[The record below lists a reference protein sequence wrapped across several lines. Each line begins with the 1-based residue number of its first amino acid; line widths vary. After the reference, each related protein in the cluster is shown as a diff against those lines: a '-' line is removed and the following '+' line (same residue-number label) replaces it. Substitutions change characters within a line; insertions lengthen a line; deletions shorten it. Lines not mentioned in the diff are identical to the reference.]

1 MKKKISTLIAVLA
14 VAASSVQ
21 AGSRAVQIDVNGIGP
36 AVDAAALDTVK
47 QVVGYAVATGT
58 VDKFIVKGYGL
69 EGGFSACAQAA
80 PGPKPFGNFVKQ
92 LNSIKPNRNT
102 TAYSVKPVAYCNDDP
117 QVCTQEVKLCPDGKT
132 YVGRTGPGC
141 AFALCPGE

>member
-1 MKKKISTLIAVLA
+1 MKIKVSTLFAVL
-14 VAASSVQ
+14 VMAASGAQ
-21 AGSRAVQIDVNGIGP
+21 AGNRAVQIDINGIGP
-36 AVDAAALDTVK
+36 AIDAAAFDTVK

-58 VDKFIVKGYGL
+58 VDKFIVKGYGI

-102 TAYSVKPVAYCNDDP
+102 TAYSVKPVPSCDDE
-117 QVCTQEVKLCPDGKT
+117 VIFCTQEVKLCPDGKT
-132 YVGRTGPGC
+132 YVGRTGPSC
-141 AFALCPGE
+141 AFAPCPGE